1 MWKVAVVL
9 SAGTAILAG
18 WSGAR
23 SEVPNAHDFSE
34 YLIRLACQ
42 GRRAFAVTK
51 PGSFVIVH
59 LAAYSSVAQSRSR
72 RWGVQTLRQ
81 IRRDA
86 CLHWCHL
93 PYILLSL
100 GVESDQLK
108 SLTGSI
114 CVGNTEM

>member
-72 RWGVQTLRQ
+72 RWGF
-81 IRRDA
+81 RRCGKYEGMLA
-86 CLHWCHL
+86 
-93 PYILLSL
+93 Y
-100 GVESDQLK
+100 
-108 SLTGSI
+108 TGAIFRTSFFL
-114 CVGNTEM
+114 